1 LAYFTSP
8 AKRAAVFRS
17 GVAGTSY
24 ASAFNPDYWAQTGL
38 LMLGSPLL
46 LTGFLLGGALSS

>member
-1 LAYFTSP
+1 
-8 AKRAAVFRS
+8 
-17 GVAGTSY
+17 VADTSY

-46 LTGFLLGGALSS
+46 LTGFLLGGARSTPARPAPTTAPQQVAP